1 MKKLKQ
7 IMFALILV
15 LITSTNVFAET
26 RWDSIEPVRLT
37 TSEGIE
43 IEYASLVEFEY
54 ECWDQRG
61 TTLCNSTRIGVDI
74 TVDVTVTIPESYNKD
89 KIVIAP
95 ETLQNLVK
103 QNYEKLLL
111 KEDSEYLTLNNSLQ
125 PGDNIKVNLII
136 VNNSK
141 YTYTYDEKS
150 FDIFPVED
158 TIFTRGEE
166 NTTFNGFN
174 LEEGYIT
181 KRLANP
187 ALQALG
193 LNRNNKVTDEAI
205 DQKLKQIKD
214 ADNNQKYPNGINDLA
229 SYYLDYYNA
238 KYNTTHTRLDEF
250 SYGVIR
256 EILGY
261 NDTID
266 EVSTNIRKFPYL
278 YSTFEAYKEKY
289 ILDNPGKKKYQ
300 NLILAYAGFSTF
312 EDFAKDTYSKMC
324 GEEVTSFDTMCKEA
338 QDEFFSYYGL
348 EIDPQIL
355 ETNED
360 ILNLSYNYFY
370 NKGLSF
376 GIEDDEVTDAN
387 SEDYSIGEY
396 MRDDTKGEE
405 AIKKEIGLLE
415 KESTNDLNT
424 TLYINGAYV
433 CNAYLGYNFM
443 VNMQLTYSAVKGTLV
458 VNHVDSDG
466 NRLIEEETTIDLVG
480 NEYTTKV
487 KDFEGY
493 TYITVIGDPTG
504 IYKEGTTYVTYYY
517 DKNVGTGNI
526 EELPPQTGFS
536 GGNITNNNSETIL
549 LYKKEERELN

>member
-1 MKKLKQ
+1 MKKIKQ
-7 IMFALILV
+7 IMFALILMM
-15 LITSTNVFAET
+15 ITTTNVLAET
-26 RWDSIEPVRLT
+26 RWDSEEPVRLT
-37 TSEGIE
+37 TSDGIE
-43 IEYASLVEFEY
+43 IEYATKVEFEY
-54 ECWDQRG
+54 ECWEQRG
-61 TTLCNSTRIGVDI
+61 TTVCDYSTRVSVDI
-74 TVDVTVTIPESYNKD
+74 AVDVTVTIPESYNKES
-89 KIVIAP
+89 IVIAP
-95 ETLQNLVK
+95 EALQNLAK

-111 KEDSEYLTLNNSLQ
+111 EEDSEYLTLNNSLQ

-158 TIFTRGEE
+158 TTFTRGEE
-166 NTTFNGFN
+166 NTTFNGLN
-174 LEEGYIT
+174 LGEDYIT

-187 ALQALG
+187 ALQDLG

-214 ADNNQKYPNGINDLA
+214 TEGNQKYPNGINDLA
-229 SYYLDYYNA
+229 KYYLDFYNA
-238 KYNTTHTRLDEF
+238 KYNTNHTRLDEF

-261 NDTID
+261 NDTI
-266 EVSTNIRKFPYL
+266 EQVSTNIRKFPYL
-278 YSTFEAYKEKY
+278 YSTYQEYKEKY
-289 ILDNPGKKKYQ
+289 ILDNPGKKQYQ

-338 QDEFFSYYGL
+338 QDEFFSAYGL

-360 ILNLSYNYFY
+360 ILNLSYNFFY
-370 NKGLSF
+370 NKGLAF

-405 AIKKEIGLLE
+405 AIKKEIGVLE
-415 KESTNDLNT
+415 KESTSDLKT
-424 TLYINGAYV
+424 TIYINGAYV

-443 VNMQLTYSAVKGTLV
+443 VNMQLSYSAIKGTLV

-466 NRLIEEETTIDLVG
+466 NRLTEEETTIDLVG
-480 NEYTTKV
+480 NDYFTEK

-493 TYITVIGDPTG
+493 TYITVVGEPTG
-504 IYKEGTTYVTYYY
+504 TYTDGITYVTYYY

-526 EELPPQTGFS
+526 EELPPQTGFN
-536 GGNITNNNSETIL
+536 GGNITNNNTQTII
-549 LYKKEERELN
+549 LYKKED